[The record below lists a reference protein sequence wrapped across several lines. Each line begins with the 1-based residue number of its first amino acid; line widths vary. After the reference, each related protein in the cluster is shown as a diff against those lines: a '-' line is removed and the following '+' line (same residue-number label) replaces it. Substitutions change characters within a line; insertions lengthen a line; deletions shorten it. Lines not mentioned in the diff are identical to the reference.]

1 VDAKIIDETT
11 YTRAQT
17 VAKTLTHDRTGDKR
31 RKHDYPLSG
40 VLSCF
45 CGRTLIGATY
55 GTNRYYGCKAKLNH
69 DQKLRLVRADTL
81 EAQFVDLLGRLD
93 ASPALIKQYRAR
105 AASPVSM
112 PVLER
117 TIRENN
123 SKLANLAKSREKT
136 FQLNE
141 SGHLRDEDLQT
152 RLDTLSEQRDKLQ
165 VELEEAREQV
175 AVAKGLAARQHDAV
189 DLLRRAVKIFEEANV
204 ENQNAIA
211 RAVLLELG
219 ALTVDSAKMLQV
231 GKP

>member
-1 VDAKIIDETT
+1 
-11 YTRAQT
+11 
-17 VAKTLTHDRTGDKR
+17 
-31 RKHDYPLSG
+31 
-40 VLSCF
+40 
-45 CGRTLIGATY
+45 
-55 GTNRYYGCKAKLNH
+55 
-69 DQKLRLVRADTL
+69 
-81 EAQFVDLLGRLD
+81 
-93 ASPALIKQYRAR
+93 
-105 AASPVSM
+105 
-112 PVLER
+112 
-117 TIRENN
+117 
-123 SKLANLAKSREKT
+123 
-136 FQLNE
+136 
-141 SGHLRDEDLQT
+141 LQT